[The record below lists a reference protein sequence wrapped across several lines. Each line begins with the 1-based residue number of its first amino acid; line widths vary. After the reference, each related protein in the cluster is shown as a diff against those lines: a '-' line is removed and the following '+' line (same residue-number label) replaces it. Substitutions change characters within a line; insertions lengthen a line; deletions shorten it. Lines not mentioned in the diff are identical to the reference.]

1 MTQKEFEEGIGRT
14 VSVEEYAFA
23 DNLYLHCDMDKQAFY
38 EQYNVCGGT
47 RLVKELADTIAS
59 LNRRNERNYAKEKA
73 TNIENERLRAI
84 MIGVA
89 DRLYGIDFEKL
100 ESTAGYI
107 LRQLADE
114 LILDEC
120 QRIYYKC
127 RNGVKLNKQD
137 LDALEYNLG
146 IGEQAAEDASTID
159 KMAIG

>member
-47 RLVKELADTIAS
+47 KLVKELADTIAS
-59 LNRRNERNYAKEKA
+59 LNRRYERVSTKEKEEH
-73 TNIENERLRAI
+73 IVNERLRGLMLGI
-84 MIGVA
+84 A
-89 DRLYGIDFEKL
+89 DRLYKIVIKL
-100 ESTAGYI
+100 VEPNTKDV
-107 LRQLADE
+107 LLLLADE

-120 QRIYYKC
+120 HRLYYKC
-127 RNGVKLNKQD
+127 RNGIQLNEHD
-137 LDALEYNLG
+137 LQALEYNLG
-146 IGEQAAEDASTID
+146 IGELAAEEANTID